1 VDQRALTVGWMAWHS
16 SRRAFDLATLN
27 HPKPRGQAHKGEIG
41 RQDAEKRG

>member
-1 VDQRALTVGWMAWHS
+1 
-16 SRRAFDLATLN
+16 LATLN